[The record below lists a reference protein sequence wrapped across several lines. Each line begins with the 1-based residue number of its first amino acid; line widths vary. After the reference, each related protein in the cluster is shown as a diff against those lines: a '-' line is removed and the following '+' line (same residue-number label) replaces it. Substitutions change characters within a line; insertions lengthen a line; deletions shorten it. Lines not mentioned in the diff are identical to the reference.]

1 MHWFCQTSTIIN
13 ELNGLAEAT
22 VQIWIKPVEW
32 VKGAQL
38 YNQSNLIMELGENRS
53 LIVKA
58 GTSSVTCTPEIAL
71 NTWSQ
76 LTMVYDNGTV
86 KLYVNNELKET
97 TGTLPAILPDAV
109 HTCYIGKNFKGQI
122 DEIRVWKKAL
132 EQKDFF
138 WNNTLNKFNPNY
150 DTLVSYW
157 KCDRNNVRI

>member
-1 MHWFCQTSTIIN
+1 M
-13 ELNGLAEAT
+13 
-22 VQIWIKPVEW
+22 QIWIKPVEW

-122 DEIRVWKKAL
+122 DEIRVWKKAWNR
-132 EQKDFF
+132 KTFF
-138 WNNTLNKFNPNY
+138 GTI
-150 DTLVSYW
+150 
-157 KCDRNNVRI
+157 R